1 MWQKRELNEQN
12 ILMDQN
18 DSNVQTQELVHKMSI
33 FLLETNVPICEQ
45 KLLLGS
51 WSMDRFY
58 FLCVFFCTFCVLE
71 TIYIPFGLRFLKN
84 ER

>member
-33 FLLETNVPICEQ
+33 FLLETNVPI
-45 KLLLGS
+45 
-51 WSMDRFY
+51 Y
-58 FLCVFFCTFCVLE
+58 
-71 TIYIPFGLRFLKN
+71 
-84 ER
+84 